1 MSPAIAHTS
10 SSFLTLL
17 GQAAARSIL
26 LACLVAGALA
36 ALRVSAVSLKL
47 RAWQGVLLVA
57 LAMPLL
63 VAVSPGVPVP
73 VPSFRRQAL
82 PQQESA
88 AQTARVALRTVP
100 APDARTNTS
109 AQLTAAPRASEL
121 LSTSPP
127 SRAAW
132 PVLLVGIY
140 LGITLLLL
148 GRLWVGVRSG
158 IRLLRS
164 AKPIEDRTASQ
175 ALSACSLDAGLRRFP
190 AIAESDM
197 VAVPVTFGIRDSVI
211 LLPAAWREWEPH
223 ELAAVLAH
231 EVSHVARRDA
241 LVQRLSLIHRAIF
254 WFSPL
259 AWWLDRHLA
268 ELAEQ
273 ASDDAALSG
282 GVDRV
287 SYAETLLRFFG
298 ALDAVPERVWWQGVS
313 MAKAGQA
320 EKRVDRILAWR
331 GAMRNQLKK
340 PLIVAFAVFGMA
352 AAGFT
357 ASVHPWLFDF
367 HQTPR
372 PPAAPVQ
379 PKPVARPSPAP
390 ETPAL
395 APQPAISPDAA
406 PAPVAESPLLDQV
419 ARMRLDVL
427 AAEQS
432 AAEASKQLA
441 RAKSEISNPTTEE
454 QLRSIREASE
464 LYRKASARYDAAL
477 EEYRSALWAQADSGT
492 SSDIAQETTS
502 SVRTE
507 RPAWNGDTEYS
518 VSDTDWDY
526 SGPRFVIVTKGSRA
540 VTMSGSGEDAAHAEA
555 LRSKIPSDFIWFERD
570 EKSYIIRDQATVEK
584 AKSFWAPQDELRK
597 KQAELGE
604 QQEALGK
611 QQEELGRKMEEVR
624 VKLPDLSAD
633 LEKLAAEMKRLS
645 ADGGTVE
652 EIGSLQSEMG
662 DLQSRIGEI
671 ESQAGR
677 QQGAIGRQQ
686 GELGRQQGELGRQQG
701 ELGRQQGELARQAS
715 KQTKQLLDDAIAHGL
730 AQPE

>member
-1 MSPAIAHTS
+1 
-10 SSFLTLL
+10 
-17 GQAAARSIL
+17 
-26 LACLVAGALA
+26 
-36 ALRVSAVSLKL
+36 VS
-47 RAWQGVLLVA
+47 
-57 LAMPLL
+57 
-63 VAVSPGVPVP
+63 
-73 VPSFRRQAL
+73 
-82 PQQESA
+82 
-88 AQTARVALRTVP
+88 
-100 APDARTNTS
+100 TS
-109 AQLTAAPRASEL
+109 APNL
-121 LSTSPP
+121 
-127 SRAAW
+127 AAW
-132 PVLLVGIY
+132 PVLLVGVY

-148 GRLWVGVRSG
+148 GRLWVGVRSAT
-158 IRLLRS
+158 RLLHA

-175 ALSACSLDAGLRRFP
+175 VLSICSLDAGLRRFP

-197 VAVPVTFGIRDSVI
+197 VAVPVTFGVRDSVI
-211 LLPAAWREWEPH
+211 LLPGAWREWEPH

-241 LVQRLSLIHRAIF
+241 LVQRLSLMHRAIF

-273 ASDDAALSG
+273 ASDEAALSG
-282 GVDRV
+282 GIDRV
-287 SYAETLLRFFG
+287 RYAETLLRFLG
-298 ALDAVPERVWWQGVS
+298 ALDAVPQRVWWQGVS

-352 AAGFT
+352 AAAFT

-367 HQTPR
+367 HQTPQ
-372 PPAAPVQ
+372 PAAAPVE
-379 PKPVARPSPAP
+379 PKPVARPSPAR
-390 ETPAL
+390 ETPAV
-395 APQPAISPDAA
+395 APQAPINPEAT
-406 PAPVAESPLLDQV
+406 PAPLTPPPMLDQV
-419 ARMRLDVL
+419 ARMHLEVL
-427 AAEQS
+427 AAKQS
-432 AAEASKQLA
+432 AADASKELA
-441 RAKSEISNPTTEE
+441 RARAEISNPTTEE
-454 QLRSIREASE
+454 QLRSIREASD
-464 LYRKASARYDAAL
+464 LYRKATARYHAAL
-477 EEYRSALWAQADSGT
+477 EQYRSARWAQGEGEV
-492 SSDIAQETTS
+492 SSRVTQESTS

-507 RPAWNGDTEYS
+507 RPAASGDSEYS

-526 SGPRFVIVTKGSRA
+526 SWPRFVIVTKGSRA

-584 AKSFWAPQDELRK
+584 AKSFWAPQGELRK
-597 KQAELGE
+597 KQEELGK

-624 VKLPDLSAD
+624 VKLPDMSAD

-662 DLQSRIGEI
+662 ELQSRIGEI
-671 ESQAGR
+671 ESDAGR
-677 QQGAIGRQQ
+677 EQGAIGRQQ

-715 KQTKQLLDDAIAHGL
+715 KQMKQLLDDAIAHRL